1 MFHVLAFCQIASLR
15 SSDSPAELA
24 IYLASL
30 GRYLASLI
38 KTGYHYPYCAWGG
51 GRGGEFTPILPDFFN
66 KFFFTQAKSFKF
78 FDFKFLS
85 FRHNVAKFH

>member
-24 IYLASL
+24 IYLARV

-38 KTGYHYPYCAWGG
+38 KTDYHYPYCAWVGG
-51 GRGGEFTPILPDFFN
+51 GGGIYPCPAGFF
-66 KFFFTQAKSFKF
+66 
-78 FDFKFLS
+78 
-85 FRHNVAKFH
+85 